1 MKELVNEKNVLF
13 ITTKNLDYIRNVQE
27 LNLLQKNA
35 GSVAVIGAPDSKYIV
50 RLLKVYRQILSKN
63 MKDVEVVFIGFAPQ
77 LVLPILRRRFKRK
90 KIIIDFFISLYD
102 TMVCDR
108 KKVREDSLLAR
119 ILHRIDKKTLEYCD
133 YAITDTKSHRD
144 FFCKEF
150 DVTSEKIHVLYL
162 EADKK
167 IYYPRVVRK
176 KKHFEDK
183 FVVLYFGSILPL
195 QGVDIVIKAIEML
208 QGNKQIYFVI
218 IGPVKNKWIGETVEY
233 IDWLPQEQLAQYI
246 AMADLCLAGHFSGSI
261 EKAKRTI
268 PGKAYIYDAMNKRMV
283 LGDSPANHELF
294 NENDKRYFVEMGNA
308 PALAKK
314 ILDIQGGKNA
324 KE

>member
-119 ILHRIDKKTLEYCD
+119 ILHWIDKKTLEYC
-133 YAITDTKSHRD
+133 YYVITDTKSH
-144 FFCKEF
+144 
-150 DVTSEKIHVLYL
+150 KIGREHV
-162 EADKK
+162 
-167 IYYPRVVRK
+167 
-176 KKHFEDK
+176 
-183 FVVLYFGSILPL
+183 
-195 QGVDIVIKAIEML
+195 
-208 QGNKQIYFVI
+208 
-218 IGPVKNKWIGETVEY
+218 
-233 IDWLPQEQLAQYI
+233 
-246 AMADLCLAGHFSGSI
+246 
-261 EKAKRTI
+261 
-268 PGKAYIYDAMNKRMV
+268 
-283 LGDSPANHELF
+283 
-294 NENDKRYFVEMGNA
+294 
-308 PALAKK
+308 
-314 ILDIQGGKNA
+314 
-324 KE
+324 